1 MSDIDCFKM
10 EELNNEMEE
19 LNNEMED
26 SDNETDGIE
35 DFDNND
41 NEKIYENGKYNLID
55 GVEYYSSLLPLIPPE
70 LKLSTITITCSV
82 NRSFII
88 GNIVKYFDYYDEY
101 LIYKYNDN
109 VKYSANGSEKIK
121 QKKIKKN
128 NFSNQVSFIFD
139 TYKIL
144 GITDYTKKK
153 KYINAKLF
161 HNGSIQMTGCKH
173 MSIITKCAKIIIDKI
188 TIPKNV
194 DGKLINFIDDNNVTI
209 NDIDNFNV
217 CMINA
222 NSNLNYN
229 VNLEKCNEMFNY
241 LKKNNKYPKII
252 SNKYD
257 FKRLTAKCFFNSNIS
272 YFIFETGSINLS
284 GNNILDLIN
293 AFYFLNKQ
301 LYSSD
306 GILSNPISPSIL
318 LNLLLKEL

>member
-1 MSDIDCFKM
+1 MILLSIK
-10 EELNNEMEE
+10 NEDLE
-19 LNNEMED
+19 NENED
-26 SDNETDGIE
+26 SDNEND
-35 DFDNND
+35 DNSEELNEELD
-41 NEKIYENGKYNLID
+41 TNEKMYENGKYNLID
-55 GVEYYSSLLPLIPPE
+55 GVEYYNSLLSLIPQE

-109 VKYSANGSEKIK
+109 VKYSASGSEKIK

-144 GITDYTKKK
+144 GITEYTKKK

-173 MSIITKCAKIIIDKI
+173 MSVITKCAQIIIDKI
-188 TIPKNV
+188 TTPKNV
-194 DGKLINFIDDNNVTI
+194 DGKMINFIDDNNVTI

-229 VNLEKCNEMFNY
+229 VNLEKCNEMFNN

-252 SNKYD
+252 SNTYD

-284 GNNILDLIN
+284 GNNILDLI
-293 AFYFLNKQ
+293 AGFYFLNNK

-318 LNLLLKEL
+318 LNLLIKDL